1 MVIYEIGLRIWYII
15 LYKTYER
22 GKDMVKKLGN
32 KISLLVALMVAV
44 LLGVAVFAANYFT
57 TSHFDE
63 YVKHGEQE
71 TVIANA
77 QILSEMLDKERL
89 KIITYANTDMV
100 KSMDWKTMKQFL
112 EEEHKQYS
120 NIYDLLFIAQ
130 PNGDFITTGDITGS
144 ISGRDYLP
152 LVMKGKTVITDPV
165 ISKSTGNLISVIA
178 TPIINNDGSV
188 IGLMGASISL
198 EGLST
203 KIDNMKVD
211 HSDSYSYVITND
223 GTVVIHPNSEYILE
237 VNLTTLSD
245 TVHKEEVNATNE
257 ILSQNNGL
265 VNYSKSGKNIYA
277 SFSEISGT
285 NGWKLVTV
293 IPEEYLNAPIR
304 VITLRLLI
312 ICAIGVVIAVIIGL
326 GIGNWVSIPIKEL
339 SVIIKRLSEFDLQ
352 YDENSKAIEY
362 LKRKDE
368 LGEITNSLVTMQMN
382 FVSLIKNIFEK
393 SQLVASSSEELT
405 ATSNEISIASEEVA
419 RTIEEIATGA
429 SDQARNTEEGAA
441 DINQLGKLIEK
452 DQNLVKDLNSS
463 TNKVDILK
471 NEGVEALKDLVE
483 KTKNNDKAIKEIHR
497 IIINTNDSAKKID
510 NASQMIKNI
519 ADQTNLLALNAAIEA
534 ARAGEAGKGFAVVA
548 DEIRK
553 LAEQSN
559 EFTEDIANIITELT
573 YETAHAVE
581 TIEKVDEIVE
591 SQTHSLEKTNRKF
604 EGIDNAIENMKKV
617 IRNINQSSKNM
628 EDKKEQIIQ
637 IIENLSAISQQNAAG
652 TQEAS
657 ASVEEQTASM
667 EEITSASKALA
678 EVAEEM
684 KESIAQFKY

>member
-1 MVIYEIGLRIWYII
+1 ML
-15 LYKTYER
+15 
-22 GKDMVKKLGN
+22 KKLGN
-32 KISLLVALMVAV
+32 KISLVIVLMVTV
-44 LLGVAVFAANYFT
+44 VLGVTVFAANYFT

-63 YVKHGEQE
+63 YVKHAEQE

-77 QILSEMLDKERL
+77 QILSEMLQKEKL

-100 KSMDWKTMKQFL
+100 KSMDWKTMKHFL
-112 EEEHKQYS
+112 EEEHELYS
-120 NIYDLLFIAQ
+120 NIYDLLFIAK

-152 LVMKGKTVITDPV
+152 LVMKGETVITDPV

-178 TPIINNDGSV
+178 IPITNNDGSV

-198 EGLST
+198 EGLSV

-211 HSDSYSYVITND
+211 HSDSYSYVITNN
-223 GTVVIHPNSEYILE
+223 GTVVIHPDSEYILE
-237 VNLTTLSD
+237 VNLTAVSD
-245 TVHKEEVNATNE
+245 IVHQEEVDATNE
-257 ILSQNNGL
+257 ILSQNKGL

-293 IPEEYLNAPIR
+293 IPEEYLNAPIS

-312 ICAIGVVIAVIIGL
+312 ICAIGVVIAVVIGL

-352 YDENSKAIEY
+352 YDENSKAIKY

-368 LGEITNSLVTMQMN
+368 LGEITNSLANMQMN

-393 SQLVASSSEELT
+393 SQIVASSSEELT

-429 SDQARNTEEGAA
+429 SDQARNTEEGAE
-441 DINQLGKLIEK
+441 DMNQLGKLIEN

-463 TNKVDILK
+463 TNEVDILK
-471 NEGVEALKDLVE
+471 NEGVEVLKDLVE

-497 IIINTNDSAKKID
+497 IIMNTNDSAKKID

-559 EFTEDIANIITELT
+559 EFTEEIANIITELT
-573 YETAHAVE
+573 DETTHAVQ
-581 TIEKVDEIVE
+581 TMEKVDEIVE
-591 SQTHSLEKTNRKF
+591 SQTNSVEKTNKKF
-604 EGIDNAIENMKKV
+604 KGIDNAIEDMKKV
-617 IRNINQSSKNM
+617 IKNINQSSKDM

-652 TQEAS
+652 TEEAS

-678 EVAEEM
+678 QVAEEM
-684 KESIAQFKY
+684 KESIARFKY